1 MGDKRSPCG
10 CRLVAS
16 PIIGAPAVAMQCAD
30 HALGPSALVL
40 LKRLSGAR
48 ELLDTI
54 ESCPDVEGE
63 IPGSTIVRQLALIG
77 LAVEEM
83 GRAGE
88 LSGET
93 VTRLRNARL
102 LPEWMTMAV
111 RPPRTEPGGGHEAK
125 RN

>member
-10 CRLVAS
+10 CRLIAS
-16 PIIGAPAVAMQCAD
+16 PIIGAPAVSVQCAD
-30 HALGPSALVL
+30 HALGPCALVL

-63 IPGSTIVRQLALIG
+63 VPGSTMIRQLALIG
-77 LAVEEM
+77 VAVEEM
-83 GRAGE
+83 ERTGE
-88 LSGET
+88 LSGDT

-102 LPEWMTMAV
+102 LPDWMTAARV
-111 RPPRTEPGGGHEAK
+111 RAQA
-125 RN
+125 